1 MRPYPFTPAL
11 LATAVA
17 AIVASPAFAQDTTK
31 LSEESRAVAADF
43 ANRLGAELKKELS
56 AGSPESAIKV
66 CKSVAPDIAAQL
78 SLAHGW
84 RVSRVSLKPRNP
96 MLGTADAWEQNVLA
110 SFDERAA
117 KGEDPTKIE
126 YSEIVAE
133 PQGSYFR
140 YMKALPVAPLCTQCH
155 GAGDAVPPNVKVRIA
170 AEYPMDK
177 ASGYSVGQI
186 RGAIT
191 VKRPLE
197 Q

>member
-31 LSEESRAVAADF
+31 LSDESRAVAADF

-84 RVSRVSLKPRNP
+84 RVSRVSLRPRNS

-133 PQGSYFR
+133 PQGNYFR
-140 YMKALPVAPLCTQCH
+140 YMKALPVAPLCMQCH
-155 GAGDAVPPNVKVRIA
+155 GAGDAVPPNVKARIA

-197 Q
+197 R

>member
-133 PQGSYFR
+133 PQGSYLR